1 MDSPRRFDAFT
12 RSLARY
18 LPRRGVLRMV
28 AAASA
33 SLGVSRLGG
42 HQALAAGEQV
52 GLPCVPCNCQGND
65 CDCCLIGITG
75 GGVLRTDAGDVNL
88 ILFATQL
95 AEDAPQQAAGF
106 VRWLD
111 PNSEG
116 GVSLESVGPITYA
129 WPEGEEHLR
138 YVHGVMTVNGQGEE
152 PFVLEVNDAGPDKAN
167 EDTAS
172 ILVGTAADS
181 TSGSGFGY
189 SAKGTLIG
197 GDFQLLSDVAP
208 ITPAT

>member
-1 MDSPRRFDAFT
+1 MLRA
-12 RSLARY
+12 
-18 LPRRGVLRMV
+18 GV
-28 AAASA
+28 AASA
-33 SLGVSRLGG
+33 
-42 HQALAAGEQV
+42 ALAASRWRDRAALAADEQV
-52 GLPCVPCNCQGND
+52 GLPCVPCNCQGD
-65 CDCCLIGITG
+65 KCDCCLIGITG

-106 VRWLD
+106 VRWID

-116 GVSLESVGPITYA
+116 GLSLESVGPIAYA
-129 WPEGEEHLR
+129 WPEGEEHQR
-138 YVHGVMTVNGQGEE
+138 FVHGVMTVNGQGQE
-152 PFVLEVNDAGPDKAN
+152 PFVLEVNDAGPGKAS

-172 ILVGTAADS
+172 LLVGSAADS
-181 TSGSGFGY
+181 TTGSGFGY
-189 SAKGTLIG
+189 SANGTLIG